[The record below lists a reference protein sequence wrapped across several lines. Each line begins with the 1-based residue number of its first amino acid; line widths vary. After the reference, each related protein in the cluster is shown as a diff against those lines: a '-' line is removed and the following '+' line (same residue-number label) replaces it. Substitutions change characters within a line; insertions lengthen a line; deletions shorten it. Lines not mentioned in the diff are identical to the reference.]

1 MGIRLACCG
10 LAFTLSTD
18 SRFGIYINRIAVDRS
33 VRISIGAGRSAVDLT
48 YALVGEMISGNT
60 GSDGARSALANACRG
75 EVCCV
80 AVQALRATVIILIDT
95 GIIKKAFVAGAGTDN
110 AFPILAKFIART
122 FFVTIATMLW
132 VTFELLLRQTQR
144 FCVGAAVC
152 HACIACVFALS
163 ILATG
168 FGGRFFGTDGIAGT
182 AMIEI
187 IAMDVDADFLAIF
200 HAKGFFCILA

>member
-1 MGIRLACCG
+1 MGIRLACRS

-80 AVQALRATVIILIDT
+80 AVHALRAAMIIL
-95 GIIKKAFVAGAGTDN
+95 
-110 AFPILAKFIART
+110 
-122 FFVTIATMLW
+122 
-132 VTFELLLRQTQR
+132 
-144 FCVGAAVC
+144 
-152 HACIACVFALS
+152 
-163 ILATG
+163 
-168 FGGRFFGTDGIAGT
+168 
-182 AMIEI
+182 
-187 IAMDVDADFLAIF
+187 VDAGIVPKALTAV
-200 HAKGFFCILA
+200 A